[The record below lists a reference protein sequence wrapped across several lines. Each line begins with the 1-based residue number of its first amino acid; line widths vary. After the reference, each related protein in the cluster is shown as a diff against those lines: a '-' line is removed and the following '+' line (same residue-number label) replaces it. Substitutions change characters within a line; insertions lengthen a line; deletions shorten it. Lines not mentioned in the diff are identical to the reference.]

1 MTNKF
6 QIAARILTCMCALF
20 FAAASASAQTATD
33 YPKRPVRFIVAQ
45 TAGGNADFVGRIV
58 AEGLGKRLGQQFV
71 VDNRAGASGIIA
83 AEITVKAPADGYTL
97 MLVTTG
103 FSVNPGLYKKLSYDS
118 LTDLTPITRLAYAPL
133 LLVVNPSLP
142 VHSVKD
148 LIAMARAKPGELNYG
163 TSSVAGATQLATE
176 LFNYTAKVKMTQIP
190 YKGAPAML
198 VDLLGGRIHLTFATM
213 PSSVSYARSGK
224 LRGVAVTSL
233 KRSAAVPD
241 VPTVAESGL
250 PGYEM
255 VAWQG
260 LLAPKGIPPA
270 LLQRL
275 YGETAAVLQQP
286 EVRKQLAMEGGEAV
300 GDTPEQFA
308 KWLRAEIAKWTKIV
322 KEAGIRAD

>member
-6 QIAARILTCMCALF
+6 QIAACACALL
-20 FAAASASAQTATD
+20 FAAASASAQTAAD
-33 YPKRPVRFIVAQ
+33 YPKRPVRFIIAQ
-45 TAGGNADFVGRIV
+45 TPGGNADFVGRIV

-83 AEITVKAPADGYTL
+83 SEITVKAPADGYTL
-97 MLVTTG
+97 LLVTTG
-103 FSVNPGLYKKLSYDS
+103 FAVNPGLYKKLSYDS
-118 LTDLTPITRLAYAPL
+118 LRDLTPITRLAYAPL
-133 LLVVNPSLP
+133 LLVVNPALP

-176 LFNYTAKVKMTQIP
+176 LFTYTAKVKMTNIP

-198 VDLLGGRIHLTFATM
+198 VDLLAGRIHLTFATM
-213 PSSVSYARSGK
+213 PSSVNYARSGK
-224 LRGVAVTSL
+224 LRGVAVTSV

-260 LLAPKGIPPA
+260 LVAPKGIAPA
-270 LLQRL
+270 LLQRIH
-275 YGETAAVLQQP
+275 GETAAVLRQP
-286 EVRKQLAMEGGEAV
+286 DVRKQLALEGGEAV
-300 GDTPEQFA
+300 GDTPEEFA
-308 KWLRAEIAKWTKIV
+308 KWLRAEIGKWTRIV

>member
-1 MTNKF
+1 MLKQF
-6 QIAARILTCMCALF
+6 QIVACACAMSAAG
-20 FAAASASAQTATD
+20 AAAAQTAAD
-33 YPKRPVRFIVAQ
+33 YPKRPVRFIIAQ
-45 TAGGNADFVGRIV
+45 TPGGNADFVGRIV
-58 AEGLGKRLGQQFV
+58 ADALGKRLGQQFV

-97 MLVTTG
+97 LLVTTG
-103 FSVNPGLYKKLSYDS
+103 YAVNPGLYKKLSYDS
-118 LTDLTPITRLAYAPL
+118 LTDLTPITQLAYAPL
-133 LLVVNPSLP
+133 LLVVNPALP
-142 VHSVKD
+142 IHTVKD
-148 LIAMARAKPGELNYG
+148 LIAAARAKPGELNYG

-176 LFNYTAKVKMTQIP
+176 LFNYTAKIKMTQIP

-213 PSSVSYARSGK
+213 PSSVAYARSGK

-241 VPTVAESGL
+241 LPTVAESGL

-260 LLAPKGIPPA
+260 LLAPKGIQPA
-270 LLQRL
+270 LLRRIHA
-275 YGETAAVLQQP
+275 ETATVLQQP
-286 EVRKQLAMEGGEAV
+286 EIRKQLAMEGGEAV
-300 GDTPEQFA
+300 GNTPEQFA
-308 KWLRAEIAKWTKIV
+308 KWLKAEITKWTRIV

>member
-6 QIAARILTCMCALF
+6 QIAACACALF
-20 FAAASASAQTATD
+20 FAAASASAQTAVD
-33 YPKRPVRFIVAQ
+33 YPKRPVRFIIAQ
-45 TAGGNADFVGRIV
+45 TPGGNADFVGRIV

-83 AEITVKAPADGYTL
+83 AEITVKAPADGYTVL
-97 MLVTTG
+97 LVTTG
-103 FSVNPGLYKKLSYDS
+103 FAVNPGLYKKLSYDS
-118 LTDLTPITRLAYAPL
+118 LADLAPITRLAYAPL
-133 LLVVNPSLP
+133 LLVVNPALP

-148 LIAMARAKPGELNYG
+148 LIAMARSKPGELNYG

-176 LFNYTAKVKMTQIP
+176 LFNYTAKIKMTQIP

-233 KRSAAVPD
+233 KRSGALPG

-260 LLAPKGIPPA
+260 LLAPKGIQPA
-270 LLQRL
+270 LLQRI

-322 KEAGIRAD
+322 REAGIRAD

>member
-1 MTNKF
+1 MPKTF
-6 QIAARILTCMCALF
+6 QIVACACLLS
-20 FAAASASAQTATD
+20 FAAGAGAQPAAD
-33 YPKRPVRFIVAQ
+33 YPKRPVRFIIAQ
-45 TAGGNADFVGRIV
+45 TPGGNADFVGRIV
-58 AEGLGKRLGQQFV
+58 ADGLGKRLGQQFV

-97 MLVTTG
+97 LLVTTG
-103 FSVNPGLYKKLSYDS
+103 YSVNPAIHKLSYDS
-118 LTDLTPITRLAYAPL
+118 LNDLTPITRLAYAPM
-133 LLVVNPSLP
+133 LLVVNPALP

-148 LIAMARAKPGELNYG
+148 LIAMARAKPGELNFG

-176 LFNYTAKVKMTQIP
+176 LFNLTAKIKMTQIP

-198 VDLLGGRIHLTFATM
+198 TDLLGGRIHLTFATM
-213 PSSVSYARSGK
+213 PSSVAYARSGK
-224 LRGVAVTSL
+224 LRGIAVTSL

-241 VPTVAESGL
+241 LPTVAESGL

-270 LLQRL
+270 LLRRI

-308 KWLRAEIAKWTKIV
+308 KWLRAEIVKWTRIV
-322 KEAGIRAD
+322 KEAGIRAN

>member
-1 MTNKF
+1 MTNKSR
-6 QIAARILTCMCALF
+6 IAACGCALL
-20 FAAASASAQTATD
+20 FAAASASAQTAAD
-33 YPKRPVRFIVAQ
+33 YPKRPVRFIIAQ
-45 TAGGNADFVGRIV
+45 TPGGNADFVGRIV
-58 AEGLGKRLGQQFV
+58 AEGLGKRLGHQFV

-83 AEITVKAPADGYTL
+83 AEITVKAPADGYTVL
-97 MLVTTG
+97 LVTTG
-103 FSVNPGLYKKLSYDS
+103 YAVNPGLYRLSYDS
-118 LTDLTPITRLAYAPL
+118 LTDLAPVTRLAYAPL
-133 LLVVNPSLP
+133 LLVVNPALP
-142 VHSVKD
+142 VHTVKD
-148 LIAMARAKPGELNYG
+148 LIAMARAKPGELNFG

-176 LFNYTAKVKMTQIP
+176 LFNYTAKVKMTNIP

-198 VDLLGGRIHLTFATM
+198 VDLLGGRIHLAFATM

-233 KRSAAVPD
+233 KRSAAVPN

-260 LLAPKGIPPA
+260 LLLPKGVPPA

-275 YGETAAVLQQP
+275 HGETVAVLQQP
-286 EVRKQLAMEGGEAV
+286 EVRKQLAMEGGETV

>member
-1 MTNKF
+1 MTNKSP
-6 QIAARILTCMCALF
+6 IAACGCALLF
-20 FAAASASAQTATD
+20 GAASASAQTAAD

-45 TAGGNADFVGRIV
+45 TPGGNADFVGRIV

-83 AEITVKAPADGYTL
+83 SEITVKAPADGYTL
-97 MLVTTG
+97 LLVTTG
-103 FSVNPGLYKKLSYDS
+103 FAVNPGLYKKLSYDS
-118 LTDLTPITRLAYAPL
+118 LADFTPITRLAYAPL
-133 LLVVNPSLP
+133 LLVVNPALP

-148 LIAMARAKPGELNYG
+148 LIAMARAKPGELDYG

-176 LFNYTAKVKMTQIP
+176 LFNYTAKIKMTNIP

-213 PSSVSYARSGK
+213 PSSVGYARTGK
-224 LRGVAVTSL
+224 LRGIAVTSL
-233 KRSAAVPD
+233 KRSAAVPG

-260 LLAPKGIPPA
+260 LLAPKGISPA
-270 LLQRL
+270 LLQRIHA
-275 YGETAAVLQQP
+275 ETAAVLQQP
-286 EVRKQLAMEGGEAV
+286 EIRKQLAVEGGEAV

-308 KWLRAEIAKWTKIV
+308 KWLRAEIAKWTRIV

>member
-1 MTNKF
+1 MTNRF
-6 QIAARILTCMCALF
+6 QIAACGCTLF
-20 FAAASASAQTATD
+20 FAVASASAQTAAD
-33 YPKRPVRFIVAQ
+33 YPKRPVRFIIAQ
-45 TAGGNADFVGRIV
+45 TPGGNADFVGRIV
-58 AEGLGKRLGQQFV
+58 AEGLGKRLGHQFV

-83 AEITVKAPADGYTL
+83 SEITVRAPADGYTL
-97 MLVTTG
+97 LLVTTG
-103 FSVNPGLYKKLSYDS
+103 YSVNPALHKLSYDS
-118 LTDLTPITRLAYAPL
+118 LTDLTPITRLAYAPM
-133 LLVVNPSLP
+133 LLVVNPALP
-142 VHSVKD
+142 IRSVKD

-176 LFNYTAKVKMTQIP
+176 LFNYTAKVKMTNIP

-198 VDLLGGRIHLTFATM
+198 IDLLGGRIHLAFATM
-213 PSSVSYARSGK
+213 PSSVAYARSGK

-270 LLQRL
+270 LLQRIH
-275 YGETAAVLQQP
+275 GETAAVLQQP
-286 EVRKQLAMEGGEAV
+286 DVR
-300 GDTPEQFA
+300 
-308 KWLRAEIAKWTKIV
+308 
-322 KEAGIRAD
+322 

>member
-1 MTNKF
+1 MTNKL
-6 QIAARILTCMCALF
+6 QIAACACALF
-20 FAAASASAQTATD
+20 FAAASASAQTAAD
-33 YPKRPVRFIVAQ
+33 YPKRPVRFIIAQ
-45 TAGGNADFVGRIV
+45 TPGGNADFVGRIV
-58 AEGLGKRLGQQFV
+58 AEALGKRLVQQFV

-83 AEITVKAPADGYTL
+83 AELTVKAPADGYTL
-97 MLVTTG
+97 LLVTTG
-103 FSVNPGLYKKLSYDS
+103 YTVNPALHKLSYDS

-133 LLVVNPSLP
+133 LLVVNPALP
-142 VHSVKD
+142 IRSVKD
-148 LIAMARAKPGELNYG
+148 LIAMARAKPGELNFG

-176 LFNYTAKVKMTQIP
+176 LFNYTAKIKMTNIP

-213 PSSVSYARSGK
+213 PSSVAYARSGK
-224 LRGVAVTSL
+224 LRGIAVTSL

-270 LLQRL
+270 LLQRI
-275 YGETAAVLQQP
+275 YGETAAVLQQA

-308 KWLRAEIAKWTKIV
+308 KWLRAEIPKWTKIV

>member
-6 QIAARILTCMCALF
+6 QIAARVSTCMCALSF
-20 FAAASASAQTATD
+20 SAASASAQTAAD

-45 TAGGNADFVGRIV
+45 TPGGNADFVGRIV

-71 VDNRAGASGIIA
+71 VDNRPGASGIIA
-83 AEITVKAPADGYTL
+83 AEITVKAPADGYTV

-103 FSVNPGLYKKLSYDS
+103 FAVNPGLYKKLSYDS

-133 LLVVNPSLP
+133 LLVVNPALP

-176 LFNYTAKVKMTQIP
+176 LFNYTAKIKMTNIP
-190 YKGAPAML
+190 YRGAPAML

-224 LRGVAVTSL
+224 LRGVAVTSIR
-233 KRSAAVPD
+233 RSAAVPD

-308 KWLRAEIAKWTKIV
+308 KWLRVEIAKWTRIV
-322 KEAGIRAD
+322 KEAGIRVD

>member
-1 MTNKF
+1 MTNQF
-6 QIAARILTCMCALF
+6 QIAACGCALF
-20 FAAASASAQTATD
+20 FAAASAFAQSAAD
-33 YPKRPVRFIVAQ
+33 YPKRPVRFIIAQ
-45 TAGGNADFVGRIV
+45 TPGGNADFVGRIV

-83 AEITVKAPADGYTL
+83 SEITVKAPADGYTL
-97 MLVTTG
+97 LLVTTG
-103 FSVNPGLYKKLSYDS
+103 FAVNPGLYKKLSYDS

-133 LLVVNPSLP
+133 LLVVNPALP

-163 TSSVAGATQLATE
+163 TSSLAGATQLATE
-176 LFNYTAKVKMTQIP
+176 LFNYTAKIKMTNIP

-213 PSSVSYARSGK
+213 PSSVNYARSGK

-233 KRSAAVPD
+233 KRSAAVPA

-260 LLAPKGIPPA
+260 LLGPKGIPPA
-270 LLQRL
+270 LLQRIH
-275 YGETAAVLQQP
+275 GETVAVLQQP

>member
-1 MTNKF
+1 MTNRF
-6 QIAARILTCMCALF
+6 QIAACGCALLF
-20 FAAASASAQTATD
+20 VAAGASAQTAAD
-33 YPKRPVRFIVAQ
+33 YPKRPVRFIIAQ
-45 TAGGNADFVGRIV
+45 TPGGNADFVGRIV

-83 AEITVKAPADGYTL
+83 SEITVKAPADGYTL
-97 MLVTTG
+97 LLVTTG
-103 FSVNPGLYKKLSYDS
+103 FAVNPGLYKNLSYDS
-118 LTDLTPITRLAYAPL
+118 LRDLTPITRLAYAPL
-133 LLVVNPSLP
+133 LLVVNPALP
-142 VHSVKD
+142 IRSVKD

-176 LFNYTAKVKMTQIP
+176 LFTYTAKVKMTNIP

-213 PSSVSYARSGK
+213 PSSVAYARSGK
-224 LRGVAVTSL
+224 LRGIAVTSV

-241 VPTVAESGL
+241 VPTVAESGV

-260 LLAPKGIPPA
+260 LMGPKGIAPG
-270 LLQRL
+270 LLQRI

-286 EVRKQLAMEGGEAV
+286 DVRKQLALEGGEAV

-322 KEAGIRAD
+322 REAGIRAD

>member
-1 MTNKF
+1 MTNRF
-6 QIAARILTCMCALF
+6 HIAACGCALLL
-20 FAAASASAQTATD
+20 AAGSASAQTAAD
-33 YPKRPVRFIVAQ
+33 YPKRPVRFIIAQ
-45 TAGGNADFVGRIV
+45 TPGGNADFVGRIV

-83 AEITVKAPADGYTL
+83 SEITVRAPADGYTL
-97 MLVTTG
+97 LLVTTG
-103 FSVNPGLYKKLSYDS
+103 YSVNPALHKLSYDS
-118 LTDLTPITRLAYAPL
+118 LTDLTPITRLAYSPM
-133 LLVVNPSLP
+133 LLVVNPALP
-142 VHSVKD
+142 VRSVKD
-148 LIAMARAKPGELNYG
+148 LVAMARAKPGELNYG

-176 LFNYTAKVKMTQIP
+176 LFNHTAKVKMTNIP

-198 VDLLGGRIHLTFATM
+198 VDLLAGRIHLAFATM
-213 PSSVSYARSGK
+213 PSSVNYARSGK

-270 LLQRL
+270 LLQRIH
-275 YGETAAVLQQP
+275 GETAAVLQQP
-286 EVRKQLAMEGGEAV
+286 EVRKQLSMEGGEAV

-308 KWLRAEIAKWTKIV
+308 KWLRAEIAKWTRIV

>member
-6 QIAARILTCMCALF
+6 QIAACACALF
-20 FAAASASAQTATD
+20 FAAASASAQTAAD
-33 YPKRPVRFIVAQ
+33 YPKRPVRFIIAQ
-45 TAGGNADFVGRIV
+45 TPGGNADFVGRIV
-58 AEGLGKRLGQQFV
+58 AEALGKRLGHQFV

-83 AEITVKAPADGYTL
+83 AELTVKAPADGYTL
-97 MLVTTG
+97 LLVTTG
-103 FSVNPGLYKKLSYDS
+103 YTVNPALHKLSYDS
-118 LTDLTPITRLAYAPL
+118 LNDLTPITRLAYAPM
-133 LLVVNPSLP
+133 LLVVNPALP
-142 VHSVKD
+142 IKSIKD

-176 LFNYTAKVKMTQIP
+176 LFTYTAKVKMTNIP

-213 PSSVSYARSGK
+213 PSSVAYARSGK

-270 LLQRL
+270 LLQRI

-308 KWLRAEIAKWTKIV
+308 KWLRAEIPKWTRIV

>member
-1 MTNKF
+1 MTNKSP
-6 QIAARILTCMCALF
+6 IAACGCALLF
-20 FAAASASAQTATD
+20 GAASASAQTAAD
-33 YPKRPVRFIVAQ
+33 YPKRPVRFIIAQ
-45 TAGGNADFVGRIV
+45 TPGGNADFVGRIV

-83 AEITVKAPADGYTL
+83 SEITVKAPADGYTL
-97 MLVTTG
+97 LLVTTG
-103 FSVNPGLYKKLSYDS
+103 FAVNPGLYKKLSYDS
-118 LTDLTPITRLAYAPL
+118 LADFTPITRLAYAPL
-133 LLVVNPSLP
+133 LLVVNPALP

-176 LFNYTAKVKMTQIP
+176 LFNYTAKIKMTNIP

-224 LRGVAVTSL
+224 LRGIAVTSL
-233 KRSAAVPD
+233 KRSAAVPG

-250 PGYEM
+250 TGYEM

-260 LLAPKGIPPA
+260 LLAPKGISPA
-270 LLQRL
+270 LLQRIHA
-275 YGETAAVLQQP
+275 ETAAVLQQP
-286 EVRKQLAMEGGEAV
+286 EIRKQLAVEGGEAV